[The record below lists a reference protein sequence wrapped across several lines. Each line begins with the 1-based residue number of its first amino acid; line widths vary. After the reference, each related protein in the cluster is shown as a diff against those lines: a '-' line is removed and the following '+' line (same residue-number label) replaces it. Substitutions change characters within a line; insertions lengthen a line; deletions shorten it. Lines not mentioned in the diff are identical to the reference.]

1 MCGGGGICVIS
12 VLFPHFHCEPN
23 TAVKKK
29 KKKFSFTLKQV
40 GRSEGRKEGESKGRE
55 REKET
60 LKCCLINCV
69 FKFYDFCQFKLYCFN
84 PCKELKLR
92 LYPALVHQSIS
103 VKSLPDSQ

>member
-29 KKKFSFTLKQV
+29 KKFSFTLKQV

-55 REKET
+55 RERERNTKM
-60 LKCCLINCV
+60 LSDKLCV
-69 FKFYDFCQFKLYCFN
+69 QIL
-84 PCKELKLR
+84 
-92 LYPALVHQSIS
+92 
-103 VKSLPDSQ
+103 

>member
-23 TAVKKK
+23 IAV

-40 GRSEGRKEGESKGRE
+40 GRSEGRKEGRVKGERE

-69 FKFYDFCQFKLYCFN
+69 FKFYDF
-84 PCKELKLR
+84 
-92 LYPALVHQSIS
+92 
-103 VKSLPDSQ
+103 LPVQAVLF